1 MLISVIMPTVPGREE
16 IYARCRDAYLGH
28 GCGPHGLQFLTE
40 YDQPGV
46 GAAWQAGAEKAT
58 GDFLHFTNDDCE
70 PHPGWWEPAIEA
82 TERGYIPAPQV
93 YGPAGDP
100 QAPPEWGRVGPDWTP
115 VAPKDASVI
124 PFLSRAQWGKVGPLA
139 RIHYYS
145 DNFLTDR
152 ARAAGWPCVLR
163 TGYAFT
169 HHWAQAR
176 RGAGMTQDQR
186 MEHDRGL
193 YEQATKMCE
202 AGQWTEPWPPGGTR

>member
-1 MLISVIMPTVPGREE
+1 M
-16 IYARCRDAYLGH
+16 
-28 GCGPHGLQFLTE
+28 
-40 YDQPGV
+40 
-46 GAAWQAGAEKAT
+46 
-58 GDFLHFTNDDCE
+58 
-70 PHPGWWEPAIEA
+70 
-82 TERGYIPAPQV
+82 
-93 YGPAGDP
+93 
-100 QAPPEWGRVGPDWTP
+100 
-115 VAPKDASVI
+115 
-124 PFLSRAQWGKVGPLA
+124 GPLA